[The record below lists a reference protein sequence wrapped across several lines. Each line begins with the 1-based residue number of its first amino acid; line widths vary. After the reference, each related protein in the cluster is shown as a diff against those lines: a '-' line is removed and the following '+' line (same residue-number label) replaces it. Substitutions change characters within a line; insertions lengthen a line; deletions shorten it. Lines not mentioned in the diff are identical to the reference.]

1 MLSMLGDIGSSLK
14 SFFVQVT
21 AALGFDLLFAI
32 AIAVEV
38 FFIFLFVL
46 RTFYSYE
53 VRLKRSIDKV
63 NSWLFTHKKVD
74 QSNIKEFN
82 ELIKKGPR
90 RLVYYWQQ
98 YILYREK
105 EPTYYLSLDNLVEK
119 PLKTSSFSNNIRNL
133 NITTIIWTAVTL
145 LFSIA
150 YQTAISGSTLR
161 TEELMGVLII
171 PILVVFLGF
180 IASMIMKSR
189 KISNLDEIYHIYH
202 IFARFINNA
211 CVDLPP
217 YIDYDLLFSAKE
229 IEKGNPQ
236 LREYYEARARKAK
249 EEFEKA
255 KQSDVEYV
263 EYNFQDAGVDGSLVL
278 ERAMKESEVFMNKKS
293 STLAKI
299 AHVEAQKEALKR
311 NYENV
316 QKDLQRKIQASKE
329 NIQKLIQQQEAT
341 TNRMEVGFL
350 RKQQEQEI
358 SKQESLQTEYDQEET
373 RYAVSNEELNQE
385 IAELQKQLEDAK
397 DGVQKAMVSEYQSF
411 YEKIMANAYQT
422 AEKRVANEKSEL
434 KKERDANEK
443 ELIIVQTQ
451 VKRLI
456 DENNTLRSRLGDSQ
470 TQQEVTANSQESQA
484 PKGEYDANGNYV
496 YEDGSY
502 HDPNGLFHDIDGKIY
517 DMNGSLLRE
526 PDDDKQ
532 DEPEVQ
538 PLESVQ
544 EETTQPSNMVVEDYN
559 PFDEVTEEVKEEKT
573 LETKSEKTSVQSEGQ
588 STTAKRGRGRPKK
601 EITEQPQPKVAK
613 KRGRP
618 RKEDVVIMS
627 EKDGLP
633 KAVKK
638 SPSKKTSSAKK
649 TTTKKTTT
657 KTSTAKKTT
666 KKEDLDLVSL
676 AKINKLIT
684 EEESRLSKMK
694 ALVNSEITDALNA
707 SEQKEIND
715 ERDQIM
721 KDVENLRKKAQE
733 AKEEGKSEQELAS
746 INERLE
752 TLIKEISDLN
762 KK

>member
-14 SFFVQVT
+14 SFFIQLT
-21 AALGFDLLFAI
+21 SALGFNLLFVI
-32 AIAVEV
+32 ALLVEL
-38 FFIFLFVL
+38 FFVFLFVL
-46 RTFYSYE
+46 RSIYSYE
-53 VRLKRSIDKV
+53 ARLRRGMDKA
-63 NSWLFTHKKVD
+63 NSWLFKNKKID

-82 ELIKKGPR
+82 EIIKKGPR
-90 RLVYYWQQ
+90 RLVYFWQQ
-98 YILYREK
+98 FILYREK

-119 PLKTSSFSNNIRNL
+119 PLKTSSFANNIKNL
-133 NITTIIWTAVTL
+133 NLVTIIWTAVTL
-145 LFSIA
+145 LLGVS
-150 YQTAISGSTLR
+150 YQASVSGSAMR
-161 TEELMGVLII
+161 IEELIVALIVPVLVLFIGI
-171 PILVVFLGF
+171 
-180 IASMIMKSR
+180 IASIIMKAR
-189 KISNLDEIYHIYH
+189 KTANLDEIYNIYH
-202 IFARFINNA
+202 IFARFMNNA

-217 YIDYDLLFSAKE
+217 YIDYDLLFTTKE
-229 IEKGNPQ
+229 IERGNPQ

-278 ERAMKESEVFMNKKS
+278 ERAMKESEAFMNKKS

-385 IAELQKQLEDAK
+385 IAELQGQLDGAK
-397 DGVQKAMVSEYQSF
+397 ENVQKAMVAEYQSF
-411 YEKIMANAYQT
+411 YEKIMNNAYET
-422 AEKRVANEKSEL
+422 AEKRVSNEKSEL
-434 KKERDANEK
+434 KKERDLNEK

-456 DENNTLRSRLGDSQ
+456 DENNTLRQRL
-470 TQQEVTANSQESQA
+470 NSNLPEEEKVDEHAKAEQA
-484 PKGEYDANGNYV
+484 PKGEYDANGNFV

-517 DMNGSLLRE
+517 DMNGTLIRE
-526 PDDDKQ
+526 PEDDML
-532 DEPEVQ
+532 EQ
-538 PLESVQ
+538 PAQV
-544 EETTQPSNMVVEDYN
+544 
-559 PFDEVTEEVKEEKT
+559 EEVKPEEAKVEPPKGMKVEEYNPEEELVSKPVEEVKVEEPKKEVEKT
-573 LETKSEKTSVQSEGQ
+573 QTQDS
-588 STTAKRGRGRPKK
+588 AKRGRGRPKK
-601 EITEQPQPKVAK
+601 VVTEVEEPKEPK

-618 RKEDVVIMS
+618 RKDETLAVYS
-627 EKDGLP
+627 EKNGAP
-633 KAVKK
+633 R
-638 SPSKKTSSAKK
+638 T
-649 TTTKKTTT
+649 
-657 KTSTAKKTT
+657 TSTAKKSTTSTGT
-666 KKEDLDLVSL
+666 KKRPVSRVKKTPAKSDDLDLVSL

-684 EEESRLSKMK
+684 EEEDRLSKMK
-694 ALVNSEITDALNA
+694 ALVNSEITDALNTN
-707 SEQKEIND
+707 EQKEINE
-715 ERDQIM
+715 ERDEIM
-721 KDVENLRKKAQE
+721 KAVEQLRAKAEE

-746 INERLE
+746 INSRLE
-752 TLIKEISDLN
+752 ALIKEISELN

>member
-1 MLSMLGDIGSSLK
+1 MLSILASNAIESSLK
-14 SFFVQVT
+14 SFFSQLT
-21 AALGFDLLFAI
+21 AALGFDLLFVLALVI
-32 AIAVEV
+32 EI

-46 RTFYSYE
+46 RSVYSYE
-53 VRLKRSIDKV
+53 SRLRKGLDKA
-63 NSWLFTHKKVD
+63 NNWLFKNKKID

-82 ELIKKGPR
+82 EIIKKGPR

-98 YILYREK
+98 FILYREK
-105 EPTYYLSLDNLVEK
+105 EPTRYLSLDNLVEK
-119 PLKTSSFSNNIRNL
+119 PLKTSTFDNNIRNL
-133 NITTIIWTAVTL
+133 NVVTYIWAAITF
-145 LFSIA
+145 LFGVA
-150 YQTAISGSTLR
+150 YQTANSVSTLR
-161 TEELMGVLII
+161 VEELVGSLIIPVLII
-171 PILVVFLGF
+171 F
-180 IASMIMKSR
+180 IGLITSIIMKSR
-189 KISNLDEIYHIYH
+189 KTANLDEIYHIYH

-217 YIDYDLLFSAKE
+217 YIDYDLLFSSKE

-278 ERAMKESEVFMNKKS
+278 ERAMKESEAFMNKKS

-373 RYAVSNEELNQE
+373 RYAVSNQELNQE
-385 IAELQKQLEDAK
+385 IAGLNKELEEAK
-397 DGVQKAMVSEYQSF
+397 ENVQKSMVAEYQSF
-411 YEKIMANAYQT
+411 YEKIMNNAYQS
-422 AEKRVANEKSEL
+422 AEKRVAGEKSEL
-434 KKERDANEK
+434 KKERDTNEK

-451 VKRLI
+451 VKRLM
-456 DENNTLRSRLGDSQ
+456 DENNTLRSRLNIENPQSENKVATVEQ
-470 TQQEVTANSQESQA
+470 TQET
-484 PKGEYDANGNYV
+484 PKGEYDANGNFV

-502 HDPNGLFHDIDGKIY
+502 HDTNGLFHDIDGKIY
-517 DMNGSLLRE
+517 DMNGTLIRE
-526 PDDDKQ
+526 PEDDVKE
-532 DEPEVQ
+532 EPVEIQPVEENVEEFATPVQ
-538 PLESVQ
+538 S
-544 EETTQPSNMVVEDYN
+544 ETMKVEDYN
-559 PFDEVTEEVKEEKT
+559 PFEEESKPQVQ
-573 LETKSEKTSVQSEGQ
+573 ETKTQTKPTQVATE
-588 STTAKRGRGRPKK
+588 KRGRGRPKK
-601 EITEQPQPKVAK
+601 EVTEKVEPKEPK

-618 RKEDVVIMS
+618 RKQESNSLLS
-627 EKDGLP
+627 EKNGLP
-633 KAVKK
+633 RINTTKK
-638 SPSKKTSSAKK
+638 RPVSRVKK
-649 TTTKKTTT
+649 TTDKKD
-657 KTSTAKKTT
+657 
-666 KKEDLDLVSL
+666 DLDLVSL

-684 EEESRLSKMK
+684 EEEDRLSKMK
-694 ALVNSEITDALNA
+694 ALVNSEITDALNIA
-707 SEQKEIND
+707 EQKEINE
-715 ERDQIM
+715 ERDEIM
-721 KDVENLRKKAQE
+721 KTVEALRSKAQE

-746 INERLE
+746 INARLE
-752 TLIKEISDLN
+752 SLIKEISDMN